1 MPKACFI
8 MGDQL
13 SASISSLAMI
23 DKAKDLVFMC
33 EVRAEAKHI
42 KHHKKKLVLIF
53 SAMRHFAEELI
64 AAGYTVIYVKLE
76 QADNSGSF
84 ITELQKFVR
93 QKSISEIF
101 ATEPSEYRVMQALK
115 QSQLPLTITADNRF
129 MCSHNQFADWAASRK
144 QLRME
149 YFYRSMRLWNNI
161 LIDNNKPE
169 GGKWN
174 FDQANRQPPPKDTII
189 PEPFKVM
196 PDQITTAVMQM
207 VTTEFADHFGDIEP
221 FWFAVTRKDAKKALA
236 YFVDNNLANFGKYQD
251 AMLTDEPWMH
261 HSHISFY
268 LNIGLLL
275 PKECIEA
282 AVTAYKQ
289 GLAPIN
295 SVEGFVRQILG
306 WREYIRGIYW
316 LKMPEYKQENFLNAD
331 KVLPDFY
338 WSGDTN
344 MHCLAQSIA
353 QTKKYAYAHHIQRLM
368 VLGNFA
374 LIYGVNPSELN
385 EWFWIVYADAFEWV
399 ELPNVSGMVLFADGG
414 YLASKPYAAGGS
426 YINKM
431 SDYCKNC
438 HYKVKLKTGPDACP
452 FNYLYWDFLA
462 RNKELLSNNQRL
474 AMIYNVYN
482 KMSDQQKI
490 DISNSA
496 KNFYEKI

>member
-64 AAGYTVIYVKLE
+64 AAGYTVIYVTLE

-149 YFYRSMRLWNNI
+149 YFYRSMRLWHNI

-196 PDQITTAVMQM
+196 PDQITKAVMQM
-207 VTTEFADHFGDIEP
+207 VTTEFADHFGDVEP
-221 FWFAVTRKDAKKALA
+221 FWFAVTREDAKKALT
-236 YFVDNNLANFGKYQD
+236 YFIDNNLANFGKYQD
-251 AMLTDEPWMH
+251 AMLTDEPWMY

-275 PKECIEA
+275 PKECIAA
-282 AVTAYKQ
+282 AVAAYKQ

-306 WREYIRGIYW
+306 WREYVRGIYW
-316 LKMPEYKQENFLNAD
+316 LKMPEYKQENFLKAN
-331 KVLPDFY
+331 KNLPDFY
-338 WSGDTN
+338 WTGNTN
-344 MHCLAQSIA
+344 MHCLAQSVA

-368 VLGNFA
+368 ILGNFA
-374 LIYGVNPSELN
+374 LIYGVNPNELN

-462 RNKELLSNNQRL
+462 RNKELLSNNPRL
-474 AMIYNVYN
+474 AMIYNVYH
-482 KMSDQQKI
+482 KMSDQQKT
-490 DISNSA
+490 DIGSSA